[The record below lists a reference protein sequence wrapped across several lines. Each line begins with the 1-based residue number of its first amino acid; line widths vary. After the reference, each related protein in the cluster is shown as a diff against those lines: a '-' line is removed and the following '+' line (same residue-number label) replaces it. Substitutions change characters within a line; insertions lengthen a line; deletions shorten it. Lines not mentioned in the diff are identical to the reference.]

1 MWYTYPF
8 IVSTC
13 TLLERI
19 LNVMIEKLKKYNKA
33 DILYKKVHKS
43 TPNQNWDLMINILF
57 DWWYL
62 TIEQKKLFKKFESY
76 RNQSVHFNKGHL
88 FKESEKII
96 LENFSKLLKSL
107 FWIFERKDI
116 VKFIPWEFWIKPSKM
131 TDPFVKEFFIPNWSM
146 SSYIWN
152 IYEEY
157 YSEEWVKSGKLNE
170 EEFFDLKEKNKWFKQ
185 SKNLIFEN
193 ISLYWYNVFYR
204 LI

>member
-1 MWYTYPF
+1 
-8 IVSTC
+8 
-13 TLLERI
+13 
-19 LNVMIEKLKKYNKA
+19 
-33 DILYKKVHKS
+33 
-43 TPNQNWDLMINILF
+43 
-57 DWWYL
+57 
-62 TIEQKKLFKKFESY
+62 
-76 RNQSVHFNKGHL
+76 
-88 FKESEKII
+88 
-96 LENFSKLLKSL
+96 
-107 FWIFERKDI
+107 
-116 VKFIPWEFWIKPSKM
+116 M